1 MDIVGLVA
9 VAAPFVMVVAI
20 IWVVQN
26 GKLRQAELERGSH
39 AGDAIVGQ
47 MQQQIDRL
55 TDRVAVLER
64 LVTDDDRRL
73 SREID
78 GLRER
83 RPPA

>member
-1 MDIVGLVA
+1 MEGVIA

-20 IWVVQN
+20 VYLIQN
-26 GKLRQAELERGSH
+26 GKNRRAELMSGRSSQD
-39 AGDAIVGQ
+39 DAIVGQ

-55 TDRVAVLER
+55 TARVQVLER

-78 GLRER
+78 GLRDR
-83 RPPA
+83 GRPPA